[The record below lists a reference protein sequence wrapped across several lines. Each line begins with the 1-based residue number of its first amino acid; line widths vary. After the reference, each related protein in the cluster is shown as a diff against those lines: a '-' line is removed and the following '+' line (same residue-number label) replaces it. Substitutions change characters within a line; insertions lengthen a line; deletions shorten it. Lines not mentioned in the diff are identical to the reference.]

1 MVQIN
6 IAKFMIDSSFEINL
20 QGISI
25 VESFH
30 GATAEPQYNAITYL
44 KCEFNSRVYISVD
57 YKNNYQRNKCRFHKN
72 QYPSYTSVDWM

>member
-44 KCEFNSRVYISVD
+44 KCEFNSRVYISID
-57 YKNNYQRNKCRFHKN
+57 YIMLSWYRLHDIIYRINLN
-72 QYPSYTSVDWM
+72 S

>member
-44 KCEFNSRVYISVD
+44 KCEFNSRVYISID
-57 YKNNYQRNKCRFHKN
+57 YIMLSWYRLHDIIHRINLN
-72 QYPSYTSVDWM
+72 S